1 MNRAHRRRVFAI
13 TLTVIVV
20 ILLLIAAVYVR
31 LRSAP
36 EPARLLPECDGVL
49 YANLKPLRAFSDL
62 GTKPANWAPEY
73 RNFVEQTGFELERDL
88 DEIAFAMHAPQDPQH
103 ETRYSEVMVG
113 RFDSG
118 KVTDFLSR
126 MARSHE
132 SYGGHDIFL
141 IPYEDRIVR
150 VSMLSLDMI
159 AASNTGEPAQIDHI
173 IDEFR
178 HPVLAASGPRLLRSR
193 YRDVPFASLAWL
205 ITEVAP
211 AKGISLSDNLTP
223 LPFVR
228 QLFGG
233 GVVVGSVRYNGNVLL
248 RADDYLKDETQ
259 AKDRAE
265 QLQNLLSLYKATEGQ
280 TRPDHPDPD
289 MESALNSLKVE
300 QKGERVQV
308 SGSISRQLIT
318 KMFESPLES
327 EPSASAPPA
336 TPEKKP
342 KRHRRH

>member
-36 EPARLLPECDGVL
+36 EPARLLPECDGIL

-88 DEIAFAMHAPQDPQH
+88 DEIAFAMHTPQDPQH

-141 IPYEDRIVR
+141 K
-150 VSMLSLDMI
+150 
-159 AASNTGEPAQIDHI
+159 T
-173 IDEFR
+173 
-178 HPVLAASGPRLLRSR
+178 
-193 YRDVPFASLAWL
+193 
-205 ITEVAP
+205 
-211 AKGISLSDNLTP
+211 
-223 LPFVR
+223 
-228 QLFGG
+228 
-233 GVVVGSVRYNGNVLL
+233 
-248 RADDYLKDETQ
+248 
-259 AKDRAE
+259 
-265 QLQNLLSLYKATEGQ
+265 
-280 TRPDHPDPD
+280 
-289 MESALNSLKVE
+289 ALC
-300 QKGERVQV
+300 
-308 SGSISRQLIT
+308 
-318 KMFESPLES
+318 
-327 EPSASAPPA
+327 A
-336 TPEKKP
+336 
-342 KRHRRH
+342 